1 MVSPARAFHR
11 GEFVAGHAP
20 GRVLV
25 VVTRRI
31 GDVLLATP
39 LVRSLKSAW
48 PSARIDMLVFKDTE
62 GVLAGNPDLNEVI
75 VVPVSQSAIEA
86 MHFARRLW
94 RRYDL
99 AISTSPSDRPTL
111 YAWLAGKSRIGV
123 MATGAKHTWK
133 RALMHA
139 TVPFDDLD
147 THTVVQN
154 LRLADLL
161 GLPRRFEMPL
171 GRSEE
176 DERRVEGLFPGF
188 RTSRFA
194 VLHLYPKFTYKMWDA
209 LQWRELSAWLSDR
222 GITVVLSGSSDPREL
237 GYVNE
242 FADLLGR
249 HAKNLRPLNLAGKLS
264 FSQLAVLLERAALY
278 VGPDTVTT
286 HLAAAVG
293 VPTVALFGPSNP
305 VKWGP
310 WPKGCDADPSPYRF
324 RGTQF
329 GGNVALVQGA
339 GHCVPCLQEGCAR
352 HEGSESV
359 CLQMLAAG
367 SVIEAAENLLAGT
380 RVLA

>member
-1 MVSPARAFHR
+1 VSPAPAFHW
-11 GEFVAGHAP
+11 GGFVPEQEP
-20 GRVLV
+20 GRILV

-31 GDVLLATP
+31 GDVLLAVP

-48 PSARIDMLVFKDTE
+48 PSARIDMLVFKGTE
-62 GVLAGNPDLNEVI
+62 GVLAGNPDLDEVI
-75 VVPVSQSAIEA
+75 AVPASRPAIEA
-86 MHFARRLW
+86 LRFARRLW

-111 YAWLAGKSRIGV
+111 YAWLAGKSRVGV
-123 MATGAKHTWK
+123 MPSGAKHAWK
-133 RALMHA
+133 RGLLHA

-154 LRLADLL
+154 LWLADLL
-161 GLPRRFEMPL
+161 GLPRRFDMPM

-176 DERRVEGLFPGF
+176 DERHVEGLFPGF
-188 RTSRFA
+188 RKARFA
-194 VLHLYPKFTYKMWDA
+194 ILHLYPKFTYKMWDPV
-209 LQWRELSAWLSDR
+209 QWRELAAWLNDS
-222 GITVVLSGSSDPREL
+222 GITVVLSGSSDPQEL
-237 GYVNE
+237 LYVNE

-249 HAKNLRPLNLAGKLS
+249 HGRNLRPLSLAGNLS
-264 FSQLAVLLERAALY
+264 FSQLAVLLEQAALY

-293 VPTVALFGPSNP
+293 APTVALFGPSNP

-329 GGNVALVQGA
+329 VGNVALVQGA
-339 GHCVPCLQEGCAR
+339 GHCVPCLLEGCAR

-367 SVIEAAENLLAGT
+367 TVIEAAENLLART
-380 RVLA
+380 RVPA

>member
-1 MVSPARAFHR
+1 VSPAAVSHR
-11 GEFVAGHAP
+11 GGFVPVQEP

-31 GDVLLATP
+31 GDVLLTVP

-48 PSARIDMLVFKDTE
+48 PSARIDMLVFKGTE
-62 GVLAGNPDLNEVI
+62 GTLAGNPDLDEVI
-75 VVPVSQSAIEA
+75 VVPASQPAIEA
-86 MHFARRLW
+86 LRLARRLW

-123 MATGAKHTWK
+123 TATGAKHAWK
-133 RALMHA
+133 RALLHA

-154 LRLADLL
+154 LWLADLL
-161 GLPRRFEMPL
+161 GLPRRFDVPM
-171 GRSEE
+171 GRSVE
-176 DERRVEGLFPGF
+176 DERQVESLFPGF
-188 RTSRFA
+188 RKTRFA
-194 VLHLYPKFTYKMWDA
+194 VLHLFPKFTYKMWDPV
-209 LQWRELSAWLSDR
+209 QWRELAAWLNDR
-222 GITVVLSGSSDPREL
+222 GIAVVLSGSSDPLEL
-237 GYVNE
+237 LYVNE
-242 FADLLGR
+242 YADLLGR
-249 HAKNLRPLNLAGKLS
+249 HAENRPLNLAGKLS
-264 FSQLAVLLERAALY
+264 FQQLAMLLERAALY

-293 VPTVALFGPSNP
+293 APTVALFGPSNP

-310 WPKGCDADPSPYRF
+310 WPKGCDADLSPYRF

-329 GGNVALVQGA
+329 VGNVALVQGA

-367 SVIEAAENLLAGT
+367 TVIEAAENLLGRT
-380 RVLA
+380 RVPA

>member
-1 MVSPARAFHR
+1 MSRAAALNP
-11 GEFVAGHAP
+11 GGFVPVRAP

-31 GDVLLATP
+31 GDVLLTVP

-48 PSARIDMLVFKDTE
+48 PSAHIDMLVFKGTE
-62 GVLAGNPDLNEVI
+62 GVLAGNPDVGEVI
-75 VVPVSQSAIEA
+75 AVQASQPAIEA
-86 MHFARRLW
+86 MRFARRLW

-111 YAWLAGKSRIGV
+111 YAWLAGKSRIGI
-123 MATGAKHTWK
+123 MASGAKHAWK
-133 RALMHA
+133 RALLHA

-154 LRLADLL
+154 LWLADLL
-161 GLPRRFEMPL
+161 GLPRRFDMPM
-171 GRSEE
+171 GRSKE
-176 DERRVEGLFPGF
+176 DERSVESLFPGF
-188 RTSRFA
+188 RNARFA
-194 VLHLYPKFTYKMWDA
+194 VLHLFPKFTYKMWDPV
-209 LQWRELSAWLSDR
+209 QWRELAAWLNDR
-222 GITVVLSGSSDPREL
+222 GITIVLSGSSDPQEL

-242 FADLLGR
+242 FAELLGR
-249 HAKNLRPLNLAGKLS
+249 HAENLPPLNVAGKLS

-293 VPTVALFGPSNP
+293 APTVALFGPSNP

-329 GGNVALVQGA
+329 VGNVALVQGA

-367 SVIEAAENLLAGT
+367 TVIEAAEHLLART
-380 RVLA
+380 RTPA

>member
-1 MVSPARAFHR
+1 MPKRI
-11 GEFVAGHAP
+11 
-20 GRVLV
+20 LV

-31 GDVLLATP
+31 GDVLLTVP

-48 PSARIDMLVFKDTE
+48 PSARIDMLVFKGTE
-62 GVLAGNPDLNEVI
+62 AVLAGNPDLDEVI
-75 VVPVSQSAIEA
+75 VVPASQPAIEA
-86 MHFARRLW
+86 LGIARSLW

-111 YAWLAGKSRIGV
+111 YAWIAGKKRIGV
-123 MATGAKHTWK
+123 MASGAKHAWK
-133 RALMHA
+133 RVLLHA

-154 LRLADLL
+154 LWLADLL
-161 GLPRRFEMPL
+161 GLPRRFDMPM
-171 GRSEE
+171 GRSED
-176 DERRVEGLFPGF
+176 DERYLESLFPGF
-188 RTSRFA
+188 RKARFA
-194 VLHLYPKFTYKMWDA
+194 LLHLYPKFTYKMWDPI
-209 LQWRELSAWLSDR
+209 QWRELAAWLNHS
-222 GITVVLSGSSDPREL
+222 GMAVALGGSSDPQEL
-237 GYVNE
+237 LYVNA

-249 HAKNLRPLNLAGKLS
+249 HAGDLRPLNLAGKLS
-264 FSQLAVLLERAALY
+264 FVQLAMLLERAALY

-329 GGNVALVQGA
+329 AGNVALVQGT
-339 GHCVPCLQEGCAR
+339 GHCVPCLLEGCAR

-359 CLQMLAAG
+359 CLQMLSAET
-367 SVIEAAENLLAGT
+367 VIEAAKNLLARLPVSG
-380 RVLA
+380 

>member
-1 MVSPARAFHR
+1 MSSAAAFHR
-11 GEFVAGHAP
+11 GGFVLEQEP

-25 VVTRRI
+25 IVTRRI
-31 GDVLLATP
+31 GDVLLSVP

-48 PSARIDMLVFKDTE
+48 PSARIDMLVFKGTE
-62 GVLAGNPDLNEVI
+62 GVLAGNPDLDEVI
-75 VVPVSQSAIEA
+75 VVPASQQAFEA
-86 MHFARRLW
+86 LHLARRLW

-111 YAWLAGKSRIGV
+111 YAWIAGKRRIGV
-123 MATGAKHTWK
+123 MASGAKHAWK
-133 RALMHA
+133 RALLHV

-154 LRLADLL
+154 LWLADVL
-161 GLPRRFEMPL
+161 GLARRFEMPM

-176 DERRVEGLFPGF
+176 DERRVEGMFPGF
-188 RTSRFA
+188 RKARFA
-194 VLHLYPKFTYKMWDA
+194 VLHLFPKFTYKMWDPV
-209 LQWRELSAWLSDR
+209 QWRELAAWLNDR
-222 GITVVLSGSSDPREL
+222 GIIVVLSGSSDPQEL

-249 HAKNLRPLNLAGKLS
+249 RSENLRPLNLAGKLS

-310 WPKGCDADPSPYRF
+310 WPQGCDADPSPYRF

-329 GGNVALVQGA
+329 VGNVALVQGA
-339 GHCVPCLQEGCAR
+339 GHCVPCLLEGCAR

-367 SVIEAAENLLAGT
+367 TVIEAAENLLDQM
-380 RVLA
+380 

>member
-1 MVSPARAFHR
+1 MSPAATFHR
-11 GEFVAGHAP
+11 GGFVLDQEP

-31 GDVLLATP
+31 GDVLLTIP

-48 PSARIDMLVFKDTE
+48 PSARIDMLVFKGTE
-62 GVLAGNPDLNEVI
+62 GVLTGNPDLDDVV
-75 VVPVSQSAIEA
+75 VVPASQPAIETLR
-86 MHFARRLW
+86 FAQRLW
-94 RRYDL
+94 RCYDL

-111 YAWLAGKSRIGV
+111 YVWLAGKRRIGV
-123 MATGAKHTWK
+123 MASGAKHAWK
-133 RALMHA
+133 RALLHA
-139 TVPFDDLD
+139 TVPFDDFD

-154 LRLADLL
+154 LWLADLL
-161 GLPRRFEMPL
+161 GLPRRFDVPM

-188 RTSRFA
+188 RKARFA
-194 VLHLYPKFTYKMWDA
+194 VLHLFPKFTYKMWDPI
-209 LQWRELSAWLSDR
+209 QWRELAAWLKAK
-222 GITVVLSGSSDPREL
+222 GIAVVLSGSSDPQEL
-237 GYVNE
+237 LYVNE
-242 FADLLGR
+242 LADLLGR
-249 HAKNLRPLNLAGKLS
+249 HAEDLHPLNLAGKLS
-264 FSQLAVLLERAALY
+264 FSQLALLLEGATLY

-329 GGNVALVQGA
+329 AGNVALVQGA

-367 SVIEAAENLLAGT
+367 TVIEAAEKLLAGT
-380 RVLA
+380 RVPA

>member
-1 MVSPARAFHR
+1 MPVQP
-11 GEFVAGHAP
+11 P
-20 GRVLV
+20 GRILV

-31 GDVLLATP
+31 GDVLLSVP

-48 PSARIDMLVFKDTE
+48 PSARIDMLVFKGTE
-62 GVLAGNPDLNEVI
+62 GVVAGNPDLDEVI
-75 VVPVSQSAIEA
+75 VVPPSQPAIEA
-86 MHFARRLW
+86 LRFVRRLW

-111 YAWLAGKSRIGV
+111 YAWLGGKSRIGV
-123 MATGAKHTWK
+123 MASGAKHAWK
-133 RALMHA
+133 RALLNA

-154 LRLADLL
+154 LWLADLL
-161 GLPRRFEMPL
+161 GLPRCSHMPM
-171 GRSEE
+171 GRSKE

-188 RTSRFA
+188 RKARFA
-194 VLHLYPKFTYKMWDA
+194 VLHLFPKFTYKMWDPV
-209 LQWRELSAWLSDR
+209 QWRELAAWLNDQ

-242 FADLLGR
+242 FAGLLGR
-249 HAKNLRPLNLAGKLS
+249 HAANLRPLNLAGKLS
-264 FSQLAVLLERAALY
+264 FSQLALLLESAALY

-293 VPTVALFGPSNP
+293 APTVALFGPSNP

-329 GGNVALVQGA
+329 VGNVALVQGA
-339 GHCVPCLQEGCAR
+339 GHCVPCRLEGCAR
-352 HEGSESV
+352 HEGSESA
-359 CLQMLAAG
+359 CLQMLSAGTVIGAAKNLLDSVKSD
-367 SVIEAAENLLAGT
+367 SVIE
-380 RVLA
+380 

>member
-1 MVSPARAFHR
+1 MSAAKAFHR
-11 GEFVAGHAP
+11 GGFVPAP
-20 GRVLV
+20 EPGGVLV

-31 GDVLLATP
+31 GDVLLTVP

-48 PSARIDMLVFKDTE
+48 PSARIDMLVFKGTE
-62 GVLAGNPDLNEVI
+62 GVLEGNPDVNDVI
-75 VVPVSQSAIEA
+75 VVPASQPAIA
-86 MHFARRLW
+86 TLHFARRLW
-94 RRYDL
+94 RCYDL

-123 MATGAKHTWK
+123 MAPGAKHAWK
-133 RALMHA
+133 RALLHA
-139 TVPFDDLD
+139 TVPFDDFD

-154 LRLADLL
+154 LWLADLL
-161 GLPRRFEMPL
+161 GLPRRFDVPV
-171 GRSEE
+171 GRPVE
-176 DERRVEGLFPGF
+176 DERHVESLFPGF
-188 RTSRFA
+188 RKARFA
-194 VLHLYPKFTYKMWDA
+194 VLHVYPKFTYKMWDPV
-209 LQWRELSAWLSDR
+209 QWRELAAWLNDR
-222 GITVVLSGSSDPREL
+222 GIAVVLSGSSDPQEL
-237 GYVNE
+237 GYVKE
-242 FADLLGR
+242 LADLLGR
-249 HAKNLRPLNLAGKLS
+249 HAENLRPLNLAGNLS

-293 VPTVALFGPSNP
+293 APTIALFGPSSP

-310 WPKGCDADPSPYRF
+310 WPKGCDADLSPYRL

-329 GGNVALVQGA
+329 VGNVALVQGA

-367 SVIEAAENLLAGT
+367 SVIKAAENLLA
-380 RVLA
+380 RMPVRA

>member
-1 MVSPARAFHR
+1 VSPAAAFHR
-11 GEFVAGHAP
+11 GGFVPAQEP

-31 GDVLLATP
+31 GDVLLTVP

-48 PSARIDMLVFKDTE
+48 PSARIDMLVFKGTE
-62 GVLAGNPDLNEVI
+62 GVLTGNPDLDEVI
-75 VVPVSQSAIEA
+75 AVPASQPAIEA
-86 MHFARRLW
+86 LRFARRLW

-123 MATGAKHTWK
+123 MAASAKHAWK
-133 RALMHA
+133 RALLHA

-154 LRLADLL
+154 LWLADLL
-161 GLPRRFEMPL
+161 GLPRRFDMPM

-176 DERRVEGLFPGF
+176 DGRSVEGLFPGF
-188 RTSRFA
+188 RKARFA
-194 VLHLYPKFTYKMWDA
+194 VLHVYPKFTYKMWDPV
-209 LQWRELSAWLSDR
+209 QWRELATWLIDQ
-222 GITVVLSGSSDPREL
+222 GITVVLSGSSDPQEL
-237 GYVNE
+237 LYVNE
-242 FADLLGR
+242 FADLFGR
-249 HAKNLRPLNLAGKLS
+249 HAENRLLNLAGKLS
-264 FSQLAVLLERAALY
+264 FSQLAMLLERAALY

-293 VPTVALFGPSNP
+293 APTVALFGPSNP

-329 GGNVALVQGA
+329 VGNVALVQGA

-367 SVIEAAENLLAGT
+367 TVIEAAENLLART
-380 RVLA
+380 REPA

>member
-1 MVSPARAFHR
+1 MSPAPAFHR
-11 GEFVAGHAP
+11 GGFVPVQEP

-25 VVTRRI
+25 IVTRRI
-31 GDVLLATP
+31 GDVLLSVP
-39 LVRSLKSAW
+39 LVRSLKCAW
-48 PSARIDMLVFKDTE
+48 PSARIDMLVFKGTE
-62 GVLAGNPDLNEVI
+62 GVLTGNPDLDDVI
-75 VVPVSQSAIEA
+75 VVPASQPA
-86 MHFARRLW
+86 MEGLRFARRLW

-123 MATGAKHTWK
+123 MASGAKHAWK
-133 RALMHA
+133 RALLHA

-154 LRLADLL
+154 LWLADLL
-161 GLPRRFEMPL
+161 GLPRRFETPM

-176 DERRVEGLFPGF
+176 DERRVEGLFPEF
-188 RTSRFA
+188 RKARFA
-194 VLHLYPKFTYKMWDA
+194 VLHVFPKFTYKMWDPI
-209 LQWRELSAWLSDR
+209 QWRELAAWLNDR
-222 GITVVLSGSSDPREL
+222 GITVVLSGSSDPQEL
-237 GYVNE
+237 AYVNE
-242 FADLLGR
+242 FADLLTR
-249 HAKNLRPLNLAGKLS
+249 HAETLRPLNLAGKLS

-293 VPTVALFGPSNP
+293 APTVALFGPSNP

-310 WPKGCDADPSPYRF
+310 WPKGCDANPSPYRF

-329 GGNVALVQGA
+329 VGNVALVQGA

-359 CLQMLAAG
+359 CLQMLSAG
-367 SVIEAAENLLAGT
+367 TVIEAAENLLART
-380 RVLA
+380 RVPA